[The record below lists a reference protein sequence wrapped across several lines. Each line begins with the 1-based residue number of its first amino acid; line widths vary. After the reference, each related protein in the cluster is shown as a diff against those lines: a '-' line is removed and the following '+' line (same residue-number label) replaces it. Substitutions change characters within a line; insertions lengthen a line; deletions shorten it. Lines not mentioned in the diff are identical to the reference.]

1 VSTAVDVVTVVLAL
15 AAVYAAALGLD
26 RLLRLIQPPDEPDQ
40 PTPLADVPAYG
51 PSGTG
56 WPSNAMVSA
65 AAGRRLSRRF
75 AQEQAWATYRPVV
88 QP

>member
-1 VSTAVDVVTVVLAL
+1 VSTAVDVATVGLAFVV
-15 AAVYAAALGLD
+15 AYFGAVGLD
-26 RLLRLIQPPDEPDQ
+26 RLLRLIRPPDEPDQ

-51 PSGTG
+51 PTGVG
-56 WPSNAMVSA
+56 WPSNAMVEA

-75 AQEQAWATYRPVV
+75 VQEQAWATYRPVV